1 MSLNNNLSRT
11 NLYKSLKEE
20 IQDSFIQDYIDG
32 AYTPIYNH
40 IVSVVDSNLDSLDDF
55 DIISDL
61 DDTEIRDV
69 LIYNLSKNLDEDK
82 ILSKINSDELY

>member
-1 MSLNNNLSRT
+1 MSLNNLSRS
-11 NLYKSLKEE
+11 NLYKSLKKE

-40 IVSVVDSNLDSLDDF
+40 IISVVDENLDSLDDF

-61 DDTEIRDV
+61 DDSEIRKILV
-69 LIYNLSKNLDEDK
+69 FKLSRDLDEDK
-82 ILSKINSDELY
+82 ILSKINPDELY